1 MGRGGRVDYKALD
14 IGDIGQQRE
23 DLQMIDE
30 LEGLLLAALNVE
42 GEDRRAAVG
51 EILLIQ
57 GVVGVVGQ
65 AGVVDLLHLG
75 MVGQELDDL
84 FGVFIVAVQTQ
95 GERLGTLQQ
104 HPCVERADAA
114 AQIAQDHGAHIGHKG
129 GGAGSLGKADA
140 VVTGV
145 RLREGG
151 EFAAGLPVKLA
162 GVNDDAAQRGA
173 VAADELGGRMDNDV
187 GTMLDR
193 ADQVGR
199 AEGVVDDKR
208 NTVLVGDS
216 GNGVNV
222 GDVGVGVAKRFNIDS
237 AGVVLNGSLDL
248 GQVMGVDKSRLHT
261 ERGQRVGQQVGGAAV
276 DGFLRHNVPAVLGQC
291 LKGVVDG
298 SGAGGNGQR
307 GNAALQSRDALF
319 KNILGGVGQA
329 AVDVA
334 LGLQGKAVSGIL
346 GIGEHIGSGL
356 VDGHR
361 TGIGDGIG
369 LLLADVQLKG
379 LKMQFTLAHDK
390 ILISV
395 FFCFF
400 ILKEKPGVVLVQLPG
415 RICSAAQ
422 VLQAVQSIAPRPD
435 CICPGVRHSATAE
448 ILTQQIT
455 ENVSHILCTSLLFC
469 NKPM

>member
-1 MGRGGRVDYKALD
+1 
-14 IGDIGQQRE
+14 
-23 DLQMIDE
+23 
-30 LEGLLLAALNVE
+30 
-42 GEDRRAAVG
+42 
-51 EILLIQ
+51 
-57 GVVGVVGQ
+57 
-65 AGVVDLLHLG
+65 
-75 MVGQELDDL
+75 
-84 FGVFIVAVQTQ
+84 
-95 GERLGTLQQ
+95 
-104 HPCVERADAA
+104 
-114 AQIAQDHGAHIGHKG
+114 
-129 GGAGSLGKADA
+129 
-140 VVTGV
+140 
-145 RLREGG
+145 
-151 EFAAGLPVKLA
+151 
-162 GVNDDAAQRGA
+162 
-173 VAADELGGRMDNDV
+173 MDNDV

-208 NTVLVGDS
+208 NAVLVGDS

-248 GQVMGVDKSRLHT
+248 GQIMGVDKGRLHT

-334 LGLQGKAVSGIL
+334 LGPQGKAVSGIL

-400 ILKEKPGVVLVQLPG
+400 CKRKAGGRFGTTPGQNMQCGAVFTDSAKHCPAPGLHLPG
-415 RICSAAQ
+415 S
-422 VLQAVQSIAPRPD
+422 
-435 CICPGVRHSATAE
+435 
-448 ILTQQIT
+448 
-455 ENVSHILCTSLLFC
+455 
-469 NKPM
+469 

>member
-1 MGRGGRVDYKALD
+1 M
-14 IGDIGQQRE
+14 
-23 DLQMIDE
+23 
-30 LEGLLLAALNVE
+30 
-42 GEDRRAAVG
+42 
-51 EILLIQ
+51 
-57 GVVGVVGQ
+57 
-65 AGVVDLLHLG
+65 
-75 MVGQELDDL
+75 
-84 FGVFIVAVQTQ
+84 
-95 GERLGTLQQ
+95 
-104 HPCVERADAA
+104 
-114 AQIAQDHGAHIGHKG
+114 
-129 GGAGSLGKADA
+129 
-140 VVTGV
+140 
-145 RLREGG
+145 
-151 EFAAGLPVKLA
+151 
-162 GVNDDAAQRGA
+162 
-173 VAADELGGRMDNDV
+173 
-187 GTMLDR
+187 
-193 ADQVGR
+193 
-199 AEGVVDDKR
+199 
-208 NTVLVGDS
+208 
-216 GNGVNV
+216 
-222 GDVGVGVAKRFNIDS
+222 
-237 AGVVLNGSLDL
+237 
-248 GQVMGVDKSRLHT
+248 
-261 ERGQRVGQQVGGAAV
+261 
-276 DGFLRHNVPAVLGQC
+276 PAVLGQC

-334 LGLQGKAVSGIL
+334 LGPQGKAVSGIL
-346 GIGEHIGSGL
+346 GIGEHIGGGL

-395 FFCFF
+395 LFLFFV
-400 ILKEKPGVVLVQLPG
+400 KEKPGVVLVQLPG
-415 RICSAAQ
+415 RICSAAP

>member
-42 GEDRRAAVG
+42 GEDRCAAVG
-51 EILLIQ
+51 EVLLIQ
-57 GVVGVVGQ
+57 GVVGVIGQ
-65 AGVVDLLHLG
+65 AGVIDLLHLG
-75 MVGQELDDL
+75 VVGQELDDL

-129 GGAGSLGKADA
+129 GRAGSLGKADA
-140 VVTGV
+140 VVAGV

-151 EFAAGLPVKLA
+151 EFAAGLPVELA

-208 NTVLVGDS
+208 NAVLVGDS

-248 GQVMGVDKSRLHT
+248 GQIMGVDKGRLHT

-334 LGLQGKAVSGIL
+334 LGPQGKAVSGIL
-346 GIGEHIGSGL
+346 GIGEHIGGGL

-400 ILKEKPGVVLVQLPG
+400 VKEKPGVVLVQLPG
-415 RICSAAQ
+415 RICSAAP